1 MGCRKC
7 LWGMWGGGL
16 RENNRYLK
24 GMYCGIFG
32 EEYFHKKVEDGCA
45 ANYNKIYLIR
55 GDEDESGNT
64 GIL

>member
-1 MGCRKC
+1 M
-7 LWGMWGGGL
+7 